1 MIEKIRNVSK
11 SVEGVLKSHVRARAD
26 DKFLVRKVWE
36 SYGLYLTDQQ
46 WSLLNR
52 RSFPSGDTVT
62 RAARKLKEAKPE
74 LRPADAVQRANRAS
88 QAEMQAGMPQLDL
101 GN

>member
-11 SVEGVLKSHVRARAD
+11 SVGNVLATYTRSRAD

-36 SYGLYLTDQQ
+36 TYGLYLTDQQ
-46 WSLLNR
+46 WALLSK
-52 RSFPSGDTVT
+52 RSFPSGDSIT
-62 RAARKLKEAKPE
+62 RAARKLKENHPN

-88 QAEMQAGMPQLDL
+88 QAEMEAGMPTL
-101 GN
+101 GL

>member
-11 SVEGVLKSHVRARAD
+11 SVEGVLRTHARARAE

-46 WSLLNR
+46 WSLLSK
-52 RSFPSGDTVT
+52 RSFPSGDTIT

-74 LRPADAVQRANRAS
+74 LRPPLAVQMANRES